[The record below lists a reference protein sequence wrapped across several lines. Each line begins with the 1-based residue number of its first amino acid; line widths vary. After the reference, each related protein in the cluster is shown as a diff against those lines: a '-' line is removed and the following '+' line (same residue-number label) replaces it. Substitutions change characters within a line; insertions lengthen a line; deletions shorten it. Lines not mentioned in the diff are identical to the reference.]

1 MPFRSPLLIQPER
14 NGETAPQVSKPVGDI
29 EALKVQPAAK
39 DVPPNP
45 SVEEAIHKSNV
56 GDIRTKYRTTR
67 AATQFKSPLT
77 GDVATK
83 LGKMVRMTPNIQAL
97 ERKSQI
103 LRRALKI
110 KQEDQERTLEELAR
124 KWIDAGREVAWEL
137 WALVKD
143 NGTSE
148 YEASNKAKGLWP
160 LNDKGW
166 GWNEPT
172 NKERGQNECP
182 YMSSIETD
190 SACRNDEYNQV
201 PEMEESPLQNTLGI
215 MLRQLGIDPETLGW
229 DEGEGAFI
237 DN

>member
-1 MPFRSPLLIQPER
+1 
-14 NGETAPQVSKPVGDI
+14 VSKPVDDI
-29 EALKVQPAAK
+29 EALKIEPAGK
-39 DVPPNP
+39 GVPPNP
-45 SVEEAIHKSNV
+45 GVEKAVQKSNV

-77 GDVATK
+77 GDAATK

-103 LRRALKI
+103 LKRALQI
-110 KQEDQERTLEELAR
+110 RQEDQERTLEELAR
-124 KWIDAGREVAWEL
+124 KWTDAGREVAWEL

-148 YEASNKAKGLWP
+148 YDVSNKVKGLWP

-172 NKERGQNECP
+172 NEERSRNECL
-182 YMSSIETD
+182 YMSGIETD
-190 SACRNDEYNQV
+190 GACRNDEYNQAA
-201 PEMEESPLQNTLGI
+201 EMEEGPLQNTLGI

-229 DEGEGAFI
+229 DEGEGTFI

>member
-1 MPFRSPLLIQPER
+1 MRPER
-14 NGETAPQVSKPVGDI
+14 NGGTESQVPKPVNDI
-29 EALKVQPAAK
+29 EALKVEPAEK
-39 DVPPNP
+39 GVPPNP
-45 SVEEAIHKSNV
+45 GVEKAVQRSNV
-56 GDIRTKYRTTR
+56 RDIRTKYRTTR

-77 GDVATK
+77 GGAATK

-103 LRRALKI
+103 LKRALKI

-148 YEASNKAKGLWP
+148 YDVSNKVKSLWP
-160 LNDKGW
+160 SNDKGW

-172 NKERGQNECP
+172 NEERGQNESL
-182 YMSSIETD
+182 YMSGIETD
-190 SACRNDEYNQV
+190 GACRNDVYNQAA
-201 PEMEESPLQNTLGI
+201 EMEEEPLQNTLGT

-229 DEGEGAFI
+229 DEGEGTFI